1 MTDEELLQKL
11 KEDGMLGLDLS
22 PGNSTAAAAFARI
35 AGLLEENKLLKKEL
49 RKVWKEK

>member
-22 PGNSTAAAAFARI
+22 TAAAAFVRI